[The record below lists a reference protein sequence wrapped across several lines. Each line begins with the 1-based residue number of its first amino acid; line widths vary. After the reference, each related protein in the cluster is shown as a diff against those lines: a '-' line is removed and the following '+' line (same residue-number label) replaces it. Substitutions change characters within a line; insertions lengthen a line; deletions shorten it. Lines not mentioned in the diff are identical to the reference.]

1 MEENEELEGR
11 TVPSSDHMELNNKK
25 KKKRIVSDD
34 EDAGVIKVKKAK
46 TVKALL
52 EEKRITT
59 EINPIGKII
68 LFYITLLHFFHY
80 IWINST
86 AFLLIN
92 SNSALVVHYFDL
104 ILSEN

>member
-68 LFYITLLHFFHY
+68 LFLHH
-80 IWINST
+80 IV
-86 AFLLIN
+86 
-92 SNSALVVHYFDL
+92 ALFSLHMDQQ
-104 ILSEN
+104 LSIFTY

>member
-11 TVPSSDHMELNNKK
+11 TVPSSDHIELNNKK

-68 LFYITLLHFFHY
+68 LFLHQIVALFHY

-86 AFLLIN
+86 SFLLIN
-92 SNSALVVHYFDL
+92 TNSALVLHYFDS

>member
-59 EINPIGKII
+59 EINPIGKSI
-68 LFYITLLHFFHY
+68 LFLHH
-80 IWINST
+80 IV
-86 AFLLIN
+86 
-92 SNSALVVHYFDL
+92 ALFSLNMDQ
-104 ILSEN
+104 